1 MKKILIVDDQLEI
14 RELVEISLR
23 DKSCHILR
31 AESGK
36 EAIKIAKEEK
46 PDLVIMDI
54 LMPGEIDGL
63 EATRMIKSD
72 PLTKDIK
79 IIIFTVKGQDAD
91 REKGFEV
98 GAEEYLVKP
107 FRSFELIK
115 IVEKVLGE

>member
-1 MKKILIVDDQLEI
+1 MKKILIVDDQLEV

-23 DKSCHILR
+23 DKDFHVLQ
-31 AESGK
+31 AENAK
-36 EAIKIAKEEK
+36 EAIEIAKEEK

-79 IIIFTVKGQDAD
+79 IIMLTVKGLMTDMEEGLKAGAD
-91 REKGFEV
+91 GYV
-98 GAEEYLVKP
+98 IKP
-107 FRSFELIK
+107 FRPFDLIRK
-115 IVEKVLGE
+115 MEEVIG

>member
-23 DKSCHILR
+23 DKGYHVLQ
-31 AESGK
+31 AENGK
-36 EAIKIAKEEK
+36 EAIEIAKEEK
-46 PDLVIMDI
+46 PDLVIMDV

-79 IIIFTVKGQDAD
+79 IIMLTVKGQDAD

-98 GAEEYLVKP
+98 GAEDYCVKP
-107 FRSFELIK
+107 FRSLELIK
-115 IVEKVLGE
+115 IVDKVLGE